1 MQRLIL
7 GGDDRPIDLLLVG
20 AHPDDL
26 EIGCGGTVLRWARE
40 GRIARATWVVLS
52 GDQARADEARRSA
65 SAFLTGVAASDIRVE
80 PFRDGYFPQQGTEL
94 KEAVEALKDV
104 APDMILTHDRND
116 RHQDHRF
123 VAELTWQAFRD
134 QLILEYEIPKF
145 DGELSQ
151 PNVFVELGDDIAAD
165 KARLILESFPSQR
178 DRHWFSA
185 DAFTGLARLRGIEC
199 RSSTGFAEGFVG
211 RKVVVG

>member
-1 MQRLIL
+1 MK
-7 GGDDRPIDLLLVG
+7 
-20 AHPDDL
+20 H
-26 EIGCGGTVLRWARE
+26 
-40 GRIARATWVVLS
+40 
-52 GDQARADEARRSA
+52 ADPPPRSSP
-65 SAFLTGVAASDIRVE
+65 SADVQVKR
-80 PFRDGYFPQQGTEL
+80 FRDGFFPQQGTEL

-104 APDMILTHDRND
+104 APDVILTHDRND
-116 RHQDHRF
+116 RHQDHRL

-178 DRHWFSA
+178 DRHWFTA
-185 DAFTGLARLRGIEC
+185 ETFTGLARLRGIEC
-199 RSSTGFAEGFVG
+199 RSATGLAEGFVG

>member
-7 GGDDRPIDLLLVG
+7 GADDRPVALLLIG

-40 GRIARATWVVLS
+40 GRIARVTWVVLS

-65 SAFLTGVAASDIRVE
+65 SAFLAGVAATDIRIE
-80 PFRDGYFPQQGTEL
+80 PFRDGYFPQQGTEV
-94 KEAVEALKDV
+94 KEVVEALKAE
-104 APDMILTHDRND
+104 APDVILTHDRND

-134 QLILEYEIPKF
+134 QLILEYEIPKY

-151 PNVFVELGDDIAAD
+151 PNVFVELADDVVTD
-165 KARLILESFPSQR
+165 KARLIIESFPSQHG
-178 DRHWFSA
+178 RHWFSA
-185 DAFTGLARLRGIEC
+185 ETFTGLARLRGVEC
-199 RSSTGFAEGFVG
+199 RSSTGYAEGFVG

>member
-7 GGDDRPIDLLLVG
+7 AADDRPIDLLLIG

-52 GDQARADEARRSA
+52 GDQARAVEARRA
-65 SAFLTGVAASDIRVE
+65 AAAFLTDVATADVRVE
-80 PFRDGYFPQQGTEL
+80 PFRDGFFPQQGTEL
-94 KEAVEALKDV
+94 KEAVESLKDV
-104 APDMILTHDRND
+104 APDVVLTHDRND

-151 PNVFVELGDDIAAD
+151 PNVFVELGEDTAAD

-178 DRHWFSA
+178 DRHWFTA
-185 DAFTGLARLRGIEC
+185 ETFTGLARLRGIEC
-199 RSSTGFAEGFVG
+199 RSATGFAEGFVG
-211 RKVVVG
+211 RKVVVR

>member
-7 GGDDRPIDLLLVG
+7 GADTRPLDLLLIG

-65 SAFLTGVAASDIRVE
+65 ASFLVGVAAIDIRVE
-80 PFRDGYFPQQGTEL
+80 AFRDGYFPQQGTEL
-94 KEAVEALKDV
+94 KEAVEALKDRV
-104 APDMILTHDRND
+104 PDVILTHDRND
-116 RHQDHRF
+116 RHQDHRY

-134 QLILEYEIPKF
+134 QMILEYEVPKF

-151 PNVFVELGDDIAAD
+151 PNVFVELGDDIATD
-165 KARLILESFPSQR
+165 KARLILESVPSQR
-178 DRHWFSA
+178 GRHWFTA
-185 DAFTGLARLRGIEC
+185 ETFTGLARLRGIEC
-199 RSSTGFAEGFVG
+199 RASSGYAEGFVG
-211 RKVVVG
+211 RKLVVG